1 MSDFHLKT
9 SPPIS
14 PDTGDMT
21 SKVNPEAHA
30 SVKDNS
36 KSDAQPKR
44 PTLPPNVSIFSP
56 KDKAVSKALLEGQVF
71 SRLTVSSQTEPS
83 RLTEALVAI
92 LGVKQPYCLVHNKVL
107 LVFDAEEEG
116 VDDVKDA
123 HHEHVRA
130 VCLALKDADI
140 GLDISGCVF
149 DAAGSI
155 QSGFQF
161 DQLSDGAVM
170 VVDIMGGNDED
181 SDDEDGLDAFLKE
194 AGASS

>member
-1 MSDFHLKT
+1 
-9 SPPIS
+9 
-14 PDTGDMT
+14 MT
-21 SKVNPEAHA
+21 SKGDPEARI
-30 SVKDNS
+30 SVTDNPKQNS
-36 KSDAQPKR
+36 QAKR

-56 KDKAVSKALLEGQVF
+56 KNKAVSRALLEGQIF

-83 RLTEALVAI
+83 KLTEALKAI
-92 LGVKQPYCLVHNKVL
+92 LAVKQPYFLIHNKAL
-107 LVFDAEEEG
+107 LVFDAEEEE

-140 GLDISGCVF
+140 GLDIAGCVF

-155 QSGFQF
+155 QAGFQF

-170 VVDIMGGNDED
+170 VVDIMDGGDED

-194 AGASS
+194 AGAST

>member
-1 MSDFHLKT
+1 
-9 SPPIS
+9 
-14 PDTGDMT
+14 MT
-21 SKVNPEAHA
+21 SKDDSEARTSVND
-30 SVKDNS
+30 SLKQNS
-36 KSDAQPKR
+36 QPKR

-56 KDKAVSKALLEGQVF
+56 QNKDVSRALLEGQIF

-83 RLTEALVAI
+83 KLTEALKAI
-92 LGVKQPYCLVHNKVL
+92 SAVKQPYFFIHNKAL
-107 LVFDAEEEG
+107 LVFDAEEEE

-140 GLDISGCVF
+140 GLDIAGCVF

-155 QSGFQF
+155 QAGFQF

-170 VVDIMGGNDED
+170 VVDIMDGGDED

-194 AGASS
+194 AGAST